1 MLNQLTKLLF
11 IGQAASN
18 PSTFDTQTTVYNFN
32 KGKNISV
39 TGNKENASIL
49 LKYYFASIS
58 CLISKPLFTI
68 SPNKVIIHLCYYNP
82 IDWVSASFTG
92 LNSKTITSKTARPS
106 STLIA
111 SMAGEGSNSP
121 GADSIVKACAAVPNF
136 KTIGYMLNQI
146 FNKPVELELIPLR
159 YPYHDSTILAQVI
172 ALNSKKY
179 NFNRMMQKLFQKATI
194 ITKTYSSSTTPAS
207 FLNIAE
213 SQDASSG
220 LAESLNN
227 AKALNSLAST
237 TKEGKSDAAQQL
249 ISPIS
254 QLTGIK
260 VTIAGRL
267 TTQRIVPKSTV
278 KTAYKGQLSSAL
290 GGGKMSHKFID
301 SATFTSKNKI
311 GAYTVRVQL
320 GHKVSN

>member
-1 MLNQLTKLLF
+1 MLNQVTKLLF
-11 IGQAASN
+11 SSN
-18 PSTFDTQTTVYNFN
+18 PSTFDAQTTVYNFN

-68 SPNKVIIHLCYYNP
+68 SPSKVIIHLCYYNP
-82 IDWVSASFTG
+82 KDVSFAQPHASKATAILSTEGSASAAQ
-92 LNSKTITSKTARPS
+92 TS
-106 STLIA
+106 L
-111 SMAGEGSNSP
+111 
-121 GADSIVKACAAVPNF
+121 VPNF

-194 ITKTYSSSTTPAS
+194 ITQTYSSSSPSAWLPALS
-207 FLNIAE
+207 EEQSA
-213 SQDASSG
+213 
-220 LAESLNN
+220 AESLNN
-227 AKALNSLAST
+227 ASCASSKARGGAAPASV
-237 TKEGKSDAAQQL
+237 EKSDASSSVASSTPSKL

-267 TTQRIVPKSTV
+267 ITQRIVPKSTV

-290 GGGKMSHKFID
+290 GGKMSHKFID
-301 SATFTSKNKI
+301 SATYTSKNKI

>member
-11 IGQAASN
+11 SSL
-18 PSTFDTQTTVYNFN
+18 STQDTQTTVYNFN
-32 KGKNISV
+32 KGTNISV
-39 TGNKENASIL
+39 TGNTKKAYNASIL

-58 CLISKPLFTI
+58 CFISKPLLTI
-68 SPNKVIIHLCYYNP
+68 SPGKVVIHLCYYNP
-82 IDWVSASFTG
+82 LDSGPEGCNSITTKAILPNAS
-92 LNSKTITSKTARPS
+92 
-106 STLIA
+106 LIL
-111 SMAGEGSNSP
+111 
-121 GADSIVKACAAVPNF
+121 ADSDTVPSF
-136 KTIGYMLNQI
+136 QTISHMLNQI

-159 YPYHDSTILAQVI
+159 YPYHDSTILAQVL
-172 ALNSKKY
+172 AVNSNKY

-194 ITKTYSSSTTPAS
+194 ITKTYSSLSPAN
-207 FLNIAE
+207 NI
-213 SQDASSG
+213 SSS
-220 LAESLNN
+220 E
-227 AKALNSLAST
+227 
-237 TKEGKSDAAQQL
+237 TKL

-267 TTQRIVPKSTV
+267 ITQRIVPKSTV
-278 KTAYKGQLSSAL
+278 KTAYKGQLSSTL
-290 GGGKMSHKFID
+290 GGTASRLSHKFID

>member
-11 IGQAASN
+11 SSN

-32 KGKNISV
+32 KGKIISV

-68 SPNKVIIHLCYYNP
+68 SPSKVVIHLCYYNP
-82 IDWVSASFTG
+82 LDVSFAQPHASKATV
-92 LNSKTITSKTARPS
+92 LPS
-106 STLIA
+106 TREA
-111 SMAGEGSNSP
+111 SEASSL
-121 GADSIVKACAAVPNF
+121 VPNF

-194 ITKTYSSSTTPAS
+194 ITQTYSSSSAERVNNTPAS
-207 FLNIAE
+207 VALASLNKE
-213 SQDASSG
+213 ASAAGVAQAAGNVVAG
-220 LAESLNN
+220 LASTSG
-227 AKALNSLAST
+227 KAGPSVHSLAS
-237 TKEGKSDAAQQL
+237 EGKNDASAASAAKL

-267 TTQRIVPKSTV
+267 ITQRIVPKSTV

-290 GGGKMSHKFID
+290 GGKMSHKFID
-301 SATFTSKNKI
+301 SATYTSKNKI

>member
-1 MLNQLTKLLF
+1 MLNQVTKLLF
-11 IGQAASN
+11 SSN

-49 LKYYFASIS
+49 LKYYFASIF

-68 SPNKVIIHLCYYNP
+68 SPSKVIIHLCYYNP
-82 IDWVSASFTG
+82 KDSHSASFAQPYA
-92 LNSKTITSKTARPS
+92 SKTTAIPS
-106 STLIA
+106 T
-111 SMAGEGSNSP
+111 EGSASVTQL
-121 GADSIVKACAAVPNF
+121 SLVPNF
-136 KTIGYMLNQI
+136 KTIGHMLNQI

-194 ITKTYSSSTTPAS
+194 ITQTYSSCG
-207 FLNIAE
+207 
-213 SQDASSG
+213 Q
-220 LAESLNN
+220 AESLNSMP
-227 AKALNSLAST
+227 ASLASLPALCSQSE
-237 TKEGKSDAAQQL
+237 EGKSDASAASAAKL
-249 ISPIS
+249 VSPIS

-267 TTQRIVPKSTV
+267 ITQRIVPKSTV

-290 GGGKMSHKFID
+290 GGKMSHKFID
-301 SATFTSKNKI
+301 SATYTSKNKI

>member
-1 MLNQLTKLLF
+1 MLNQVTKLLF
-11 IGQAASN
+11 SSN
-18 PSTFDTQTTVYNFN
+18 PAGATTFDTQTTVYNFN
-32 KGKNISV
+32 KGQNISV

-68 SPNKVIIHLCYYNP
+68 SPGKVIIHLCYYNP
-82 IDWVSASFTG
+82 KDSHSASFAQPYA
-92 LNSKTITSKTARPS
+92 SKTTAIPS
-106 STLIA
+106 T
-111 SMAGEGSNSP
+111 EGSASVTQR
-121 GADSIVKACAAVPNF
+121 SLVPNF
-136 KTIGYMLNQI
+136 KTIGHMLNQI

-194 ITKTYSSSTTPAS
+194 ITQTYSSCGQGPA
-207 FLNIAE
+207 
-213 SQDASSG
+213 G
-220 LAESLNN
+220 ESLNSMP
-227 AKALNSLAST
+227 ASLASLPAPAKAVGYAAQPT
-237 TKEGKSDAAQQL
+237 AEEGKSDASAASAAKL
-249 ISPIS
+249 VSPVS
-254 QLTGIK
+254 LLTGIK

-267 TTQRIVPKSTV
+267 ITQRIVPKSTV

-290 GGGKMSHKFID
+290 GGKMSHKFID
-301 SATFTSKNKI
+301 SATYTSKNKI

>member
-1 MLNQLTKLLF
+1 MLNQVTKLLF
-11 IGQAASN
+11 SSN
-18 PSTFDTQTTVYNFN
+18 PAGSTTFDTQTTVYNFN
-32 KGKNISV
+32 KGQNISV

-68 SPNKVIIHLCYYNP
+68 SPGKVIIHLCYYNP
-82 IDWVSASFTG
+82 TAGLDSHSASFAQPS
-92 LNSKTITSKTARPS
+92 LRAASKTTAIPS
-106 STLIA
+106 T
-111 SMAGEGSNSP
+111 EGSASVTQR
-121 GADSIVKACAAVPNF
+121 SLVPNF
-136 KTIGYMLNQI
+136 KTIGHMLNQI

-194 ITKTYSSSTTPAS
+194 ITQTYSSCGQGPA
-207 FLNIAE
+207 
-213 SQDASSG
+213 G
-220 LAESLNN
+220 ESLNSMP
-227 AKALNSLAST
+227 ASLASLPAPA
-237 TKEGKSDAAQQL
+237 KAVGYAAQPALLPKVEAEEGKSDASAASAAKL
-249 ISPIS
+249 VSPVS
-254 QLTGIK
+254 LLTGIK

-267 TTQRIVPKSTV
+267 ITQRIVPKSTV

-290 GGGKMSHKFID
+290 GGKMSHKFID
-301 SATFTSKNKI
+301 SATYTSKNKI

>member
-11 IGQAASN
+11 SSN

-32 KGKNISV
+32 KGKNISI
-39 TGNKENASIL
+39 TGDKENASVL

-58 CLISKPLFTI
+58 CLIGKPLFTI
-68 SPNKVIIHLCYYNP
+68 SPSKVVIHLCYYNP
-82 IDWVSASFTG
+82 LNISLTALGPSAR
-92 LNSKTITSKTARPS
+92 LELNNKNINSKTIESLSDSTIISEGAGSSASTSQARDTS
-106 STLIA
+106 A
-111 SMAGEGSNSP
+111 
-121 GADSIVKACAAVPNF
+121 PNF

-194 ITKTYSSSTTPAS
+194 ITKTYSSSSTTPLS
-207 FLNIAE
+207 FLSEQSVE
-213 SQDASSG
+213 SSINTSTVQA
-220 LAESLNN
+220 N
-227 AKALNSLAST
+227 NSLTST
-237 TKEGKSDAAQQL
+237 NKGGLVNNDEKL
-249 ISPIS
+249 VSPVS

-278 KTAYKGQLSSAL
+278 KTAYKGQLSSTL
-290 GGGKMSHKFID
+290 GGKMSHKFID
-301 SATFTSKNKI
+301 SATYTSKNKI

>member
-11 IGQAASN
+11 SSN

-68 SPNKVIIHLCYYNP
+68 SPGKVIIHLCYYNP
-82 IDWVSASFTG
+82 LDSDSNTRLKI
-92 LNSKTITSKTARPS
+92 IRPS
-106 STLIA
+106 STLI
-111 SMAGEGSNSP
+111 SS
-121 GADSIVKACAAVPNF
+121 ADSDTVPNF

-194 ITKTYSSSTTPAS
+194 ITKTYSSGPR
-207 FLNIAE
+207 
-213 SQDASSG
+213 
-220 LAESLNN
+220 
-227 AKALNSLAST
+227 ALSLASSLAT
-237 TKEGKSDAAQQL
+237 ADNTSLSQDLGHAPLL

-278 KTAYKGQLSSAL
+278 KTAYKGQLSSTL
-290 GGGKMSHKFID
+290 GGKMSHKFID
-301 SATFTSKNKI
+301 SATYTSKNKI

>member
-11 IGQAASN
+11 SSN

-68 SPNKVIIHLCYYNP
+68 SPSKVIIHLCYYNP
-82 IDWVSASFTG
+82 LDVA
-92 LNSKTITSKTARPS
+92 LNSKTVTPSAVKTVS
-106 STLIA
+106 STLISEKSRA
-111 SMAGEGSNSP
+111 FE
-121 GADSIVKACAAVPNF
+121 SINKGGVPNF

-146 FNKPVELELIPLR
+146 FNKPVELELVPLR

-194 ITKTYSSSTTPAS
+194 ITKTYSSSA
-207 FLNIAE
+207 
-213 SQDASSG
+213 
-220 LAESLNN
+220 
-227 AKALNSLAST
+227 
-237 TKEGKSDAAQQL
+237 AAQETGSELNKVAPSLLTTQLDSGQNNDAKL
-249 ISPIS
+249 ISPVS

-278 KTAYKGQLSSAL
+278 KTAYKGQLSSTL
-290 GGGKMSHKFID
+290 GGKMSHKFID
-301 SATFTSKNKI
+301 SATYTSKNKI

>member
-11 IGQAASN
+11 SSN

-32 KGKNISV
+32 KGKNVSV

-68 SPNKVIIHLCYYNP
+68 SPSKVIIHLCYYNP
-82 IDWVSASFTG
+82 LDVSFAQPHAPA
-92 LNSKTITSKTARPS
+92 LPS
-106 STLIA
+106 A
-111 SMAGEGSNSP
+111 EGSEAIATPSLVSRS
-121 GADSIVKACAAVPNF
+121 APNF

-194 ITKTYSSSTTPAS
+194 ITQTYSSSS
-207 FLNIAE
+207 
-213 SQDASSG
+213 SQPSV
-220 LAESLNN
+220 
-227 AKALNSLAST
+227 
-237 TKEGKSDAAQQL
+237 GKSDASHPSGALASAAKL

-267 TTQRIVPKSTV
+267 VTQRIVPKSTV

-290 GGGKMSHKFID
+290 GGKMSHKFID
-301 SATFTSKNKI
+301 SATYTSKNKI

>member
-11 IGQAASN
+11 SSN

-82 IDWVSASFTG
+82 IDSLSASFTG
-92 LNSKTITSKTARPS
+92 LNSKTITTARPS

-111 SMAGEGSNSP
+111 GLQGSNS
-121 GADSIVKACAAVPNF
+121 AAESIVKGEVPNF

-194 ITKTYSSSTTPAS
+194 ITKTYSSAPAS

-220 LAESLNN
+220 ESLNN

-237 TKEGKSDAAQQL
+237 TKEGNSEKQL

>member
-11 IGQAASN
+11 SSN

-68 SPNKVIIHLCYYNP
+68 SPSKVIIHLCYYNP
-82 IDWVSASFTG
+82 LDSLGASFTG

-106 STLIA
+106 STLIT
-111 SMAGEGSNSP
+111 SGEGS
-121 GADSIVKACAAVPNF
+121 IVKGEVPNF

-194 ITKTYSSSTTPAS
+194 ITKTYSSSTTAAS

-213 SQDASSG
+213 SLDASS
-220 LAESLNN
+220 SLNN
-227 AKALNSLAST
+227 ATALNSLASNNT
-237 TKEGKSDAAQQL
+237 TPGQVEGKSDAAVTAQQL

>member
-1 MLNQLTKLLF
+1 MLNQVTKLLF
-11 IGQAASN
+11 SSN
-18 PSTFDTQTTVYNFN
+18 PAGATTFDTQTTVYNFN
-32 KGKNISV
+32 KGQNIFV

-68 SPNKVIIHLCYYNP
+68 SPSKVIIHLCYYNP
-82 IDWVSASFTG
+82 KDSHSASFAQPT
-92 LNSKTITSKTARPS
+92 LRAASKTTAIPS
-106 STLIA
+106 T
-111 SMAGEGSNSP
+111 EGSTSVTQR
-121 GADSIVKACAAVPNF
+121 SLVPNF
-136 KTIGYMLNQI
+136 KTIGHMLNQI

-172 ALNSKKY
+172 ALNSEKY

-194 ITKTYSSSTTPAS
+194 ITQTYSSCGQGPSRFAV
-207 FLNIAE
+207 LAE
-213 SQDASSG
+213 G
-220 LAESLNN
+220 ESLNSMP
-227 AKALNSLAST
+227 ASLASLPSLNGQ
-237 TKEGKSDAAQQL
+237 EGKSDASAAPAANL
-249 ISPIS
+249 VSPIS

-267 TTQRIVPKSTV
+267 ITQRIVPKSTV

-290 GGGKMSHKFID
+290 GGKMSHKFID
-301 SATFTSKNKI
+301 SATYTSKNKI